1 MGDESDKILRLR
13 RDDRCRVCA
22 APLAAGVTATYER
35 ASRSV
40 RCLTCRAEEAV
51 VVDPGTAG
59 ASARR
64 EHARRRDR
72 REQRVREKHPRIGG
86 FLLAVTDEPASTRAW
101 ATGAAGEER
110 LGARLDGVASETV
123 RVLHDRRVP
132 GSRANIDHLVVTP
145 GGVWVVD
152 AKRYAGRP
160 ALRVEGGLLR
170 PRVEKLVVG
179 GRDRTKLVDGV
190 LGQVEVVVGVL
201 GDATPV
207 RGALCFVEADWPL
220 IGGAF
225 TTRGVE
231 VLWPKKLAAMV
242 TAPAEAVLDVA
253 AVHHRLAT
261 LLRPA

>member
-1 MGDESDKILRLR
+1 MGDASEKVLRLR
-13 RDDRCRVCA
+13 RDDTCRVCA
-22 APLAAGVTATYER
+22 APLAAGVTATYECAGR
-35 ASRSV
+35 TV
-40 RCLTCRAEEAV
+40 RCLTCPAEDA

-64 EHARRRDR
+64 EHERRRDR
-72 REQRVREKHPRIGG
+72 RERRVREKHPRIGG
-86 FLLAVTDEPASTRAW
+86 FLLAVTDDPASTRSW
-101 ATGAAGEER
+101 ETGAAGEER
-110 LGARLDGVASETV
+110 LGVRLDGIASEAV
-123 RVLHDRRVP
+123 RVLHDRRIP
-132 GSRANIDHLVVTP
+132 GSRANIDHLVVTA

-160 ALRVEGGLLR
+160 TLRIEGGLLR
-170 PRVEKLVVG
+170 PRVEKLVVA

-190 LGQVEVVVGVL
+190 LRQVEVVTDVL

-231 VLWPKKLAAMV
+231 VLWPKKLAATV
-242 TAPAEAVLDVA
+242 TAPAAAVLDVA
-253 AVHHRLAT
+253 AVHQRLAIA
-261 LLRPA
+261 LRPA